1 MIHRRQ
7 QPCLRVAL
15 PVRCQVTST
24 QHVSKI
30 VQEKSREKGP
40 CHLTRSGHMSPNTN
54 PVRTVGP
61 ERIMAEGALAIS
73 L

>member
-1 MIHRRQ
+1 MGHGRTLTQ
-7 QPCLRVAL
+7 QLHGG
-15 PVRCQVTST
+15 S
-24 QHVSKI
+24 
-30 VQEKSREKGP
+30 GP
-40 CHLTRSGHMSPNTN
+40 RSPAIRFRPSPNTN